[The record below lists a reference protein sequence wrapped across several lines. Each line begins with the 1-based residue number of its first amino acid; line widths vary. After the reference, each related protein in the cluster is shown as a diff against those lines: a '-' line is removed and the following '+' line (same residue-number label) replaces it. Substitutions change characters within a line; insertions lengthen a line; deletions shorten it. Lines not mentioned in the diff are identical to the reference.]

1 MQSFKIIPT
10 LGRKV
15 DVLPDDVGL
24 FNYLG
29 EGIAQTYDVGGQ
41 NFDLQRRR
49 NAASRSYGY
58 QEWSN
63 TVNATATNCLGLF
76 ELYDGTN
83 RDHLIFDGGKVY
95 TYDSSN
101 DPVDRSGAVTF
112 ATDNKDIYSIVRVGS
127 YAVWA
132 DRGETTPYIWKN
144 GDASASKLLTS
155 GTEFKFRYL
164 AYFMNRVVGLYS
176 DQTNGDIDIRW
187 TAALPSLGTSMAAAN
202 QLFVP
207 NDDPIMGGKTMGQD
221 RFFIYSED
229 SIHQLVYYP
238 DYLAPFRAYTVVP
251 DQGCAAPHS
260 IVTLGNRHFFFN
272 KNYGFCEYRGDNQ
285 VIPIA
290 DDIETDMRDLNS
302 NYYELMV
309 GTFVPLTREIC
320 WTVCKSGAITPTHLF
335 FYDIETKHWRIEDKA
350 MRYVDHWTA
359 YPSYTWN
366 DLIATLGTS
375 ATATWNDASSNTWAF
390 YVSEKPTLVY
400 SNTNGHTYTH
410 TSNALV
416 TAAID
421 GHRIEPVM
429 DFGNKNRRDKLL
441 EIWLDVG
448 FSGNFSVDISHRS
461 GSTTGEVIAASWTS
475 LGSISQNSI
484 EHPVLRVD
492 QPDKLHQIKWGT
504 DGADEPFEV
513 NGITFKYEPMGA
525 F

>member
-29 EGIAQTYDVGGQ
+29 EGIAQTYDTGGQ
-41 NFDLQRRR
+41 NFDLSRRR

-83 RDHLIFDGGKVY
+83 RDHFIFDGGKVY
-95 TYDSSN
+95 NYNAATRNPDDISA
-101 DPVDRSGAVTF
+101 GVTF
-112 ATDNKDIYSIVRVGS
+112 ASDNIDIYSIIRVGS
-127 YAVWA
+127 YMVFA
-132 DRGETTPYIWKN
+132 DRAEHVPYKWKN
-144 GDASASKLLTS
+144 GDANVSELIDPSTS
-155 GTEFKFRYL
+155 SGFTDYKFRFL
-164 AYFMNRVVGLYS
+164 AYFMNRIVGLH
-176 DQTNGDIDIRW
+176 TAATANNDIDIRW
-187 TAALPSLGTSMAAAN
+187 TGQLPDLSTDVEFPDAN
-202 QLFVP
+202 QLFIP

-221 RFFIYSED
+221 RFFIYSEN

-238 DYLAPFRAYTVVP
+238 DYLAPFRCYTVVP
-251 DQGCAAPHS
+251 DQGSPSPHS

-285 VIPIA
+285 IIPIA

-302 NYYELMV
+302 NYYNLMV
-309 GTFVPLTREIC
+309 GTFVPLTREVC
-320 WTVCKSGAITPTHLF
+320 WTVCKSGAITPSHLF
-335 FYDIETKHWRIEDKA
+335 FYDIEKKTWRIEDKV

-359 YPSYTWN
+359 YPSFTWQ
-366 DLIATLGTS
+366 DLHDTLGTS
-375 ATATWNDASSNTWAF
+375 ATATWNDAGSNTWAF
-390 YVSEKPTLVY
+390 YISEKPQLVY
-400 SNTNGHTYTH
+400 ANTNGHTYTH
-410 TSNALV
+410 TSNSLV

-421 GHRIEPVM
+421 GYRVEPVM

-448 FSGNFSVDISHRS
+448 FTGSFSVDISHRS
-461 GSTTGEVIAASWTS
+461 GSTTGEVIASSWTS
-475 LGSISQNSI
+475 LGSISQNNL

-492 QPDKLHQIKWGT
+492 KPDKLHQIKWGT
-504 DGADEPFEV
+504 QA
-513 NGITFKYEPMGA
+513 
-525 F
+525 